1 MLISTNRKKGIKSK
15 IDISL
20 ILSNH
25 YSLAQNL
32 TVKNGENNGLLAGV
46 PFLSPSRA
54 RMPTFPFP
62 FKRLPGRLDGEKA
75 FTDKNNFG
83 VLNWSYGWDKIK
95 EINIDQAARQ
105 STTN

>member
-1 MLISTNRKKGIKSK
+1 MWISTNRKKGIKSK

-25 YSLAQNL
+25 YFLAQNL

-54 RMPTFPFP
+54 QMPPFPFP
-62 FKRLPGRLDGEKA
+62 F
-75 FTDKNNFG
+75 
-83 VLNWSYGWDKIK
+83 
-95 EINIDQAARQ
+95 
-105 STTN
+105 